1 MKTYFIFLL
10 SLLTVLVTLS
20 KPSISFGGPTCD
32 PIFRSHQRITS
43 QIWRFENASKSIFQF
58 GKDQGIPLEKEVW
71 DLKITQLLKNT
82 KRRNWF
88 IKIGKLVDTL
98 QFEIPSLTS
107 EEKASIF
114 NSQNTLESK
123 DFNTSTEIKYLQMI
137 FNYTNL
143 QISFFLT
150 SNVQGIEPNLAEVH
164 EKFAMSFEND
174 LDSVLLKLNPN
185 NQLLVNQVAYNQ
197 MKRFNTRFLTLSN
210 LSWERQSTPLAL
222 EKMYRDNGY
231 KGVFNVEGY
240 NLFSAIHE
248 GLINTRVY
256 SHYLNNYDYQT
267 LILPVPVTSKIDLKF
282 PILKTHDTDVVLLES
297 QGLPIFSVQYIPTL
311 EGPTAILRTYDQK
324 QQTLASETFPVPEN
338 TKFHHLFYFDTKIY
352 IWTAE
357 KELLALDPK
366 NLEILHRKTLSFLVD
381 VFSKNGKLFLLT
393 QEKPDVST
401 YQLTIVDSNLND
413 TNLTLNIPAGNDE
426 LLITFS
432 KKLSESD
439 QVSLNIQLQNPST
452 TRTFKYNLKTLL
464 AGKLDP
470 DHVITVSTPP
480 RPSRTQKLFGAMK
493 SLFHI
498 IW

>member
-1 MKTYFIFLL
+1 M
-10 SLLTVLVTLS
+10 VLVILS
-20 KPSISFGGPTCD
+20 KPSIIFGAPICT
-32 PIFRSHQRITS
+32 PIFRSNQRITS
-43 QIWRFENASKSIFQF
+43 QILLFEKVSESIFQF
-58 GKDQGIPLEKEVW
+58 GIDQGIPLNRSEW
-71 DLKITQLLKNT
+71 DLKITQLLQNT

-88 IKIGKLVDTL
+88 IKIGKIVDTL

-107 EEKASIF
+107 EEKARIF
-114 NSQNTLESK
+114 NSQNSLESN
-123 DFNTSTEIKYLQMI
+123 DFNTSQEIKYLQMI

-150 SNVQGIEPNLAEVH
+150 SNVQGIEPNLAEIH
-164 EKFAMSFEND
+164 EKFAKSFEND
-174 LDSVLLKLNPN
+174 LDSVLLKLNPS
-185 NQLLVNQVAYNQ
+185 NQLVINQVAYNQ
-197 MKRFNTRFLTLSN
+197 MKHFNTRFLNLSN
-210 LSWERQSTPLAL
+210 LSWEIQSTPLAL

-240 NLFSAIHE
+240 NLFSASQE
-248 GLINTRVY
+248 GLTNTRVY
-256 SHYLNNYDYQT
+256 SHYLNGYDYQALT
-267 LILPVPVTSKIDLKF
+267 LPVPVTSKIDLKF
-282 PILKTHDTDVVLLES
+282 PILKTHDTDVVLLETH
-297 QGLPIFSVQYIPTL
+297 GLPLFSVQYIPTF
-311 EGPTAILRTYDQK
+311 EGPKAILRTYNPK

-338 TKFHHLFYFDTKIY
+338 TKFHHLFYFDQKIY

-357 KELLALDPK
+357 NKLFALDPK
-366 NLEILHRKTLSFLVD
+366 TLEILHRRSLNFLVD

-393 QEKPDVST
+393 QESPDNPT
-401 YQLTIVDSNLND
+401 YQLAIVDSNLND
-413 TNLTLNIPAGNDE
+413 THLILNIPTGNDE

-452 TRTFKYNLKTLL
+452 TRTFKYNLESLL

-480 RPSRTQKLFGAMK
+480 RPSRTQKFFGAVK